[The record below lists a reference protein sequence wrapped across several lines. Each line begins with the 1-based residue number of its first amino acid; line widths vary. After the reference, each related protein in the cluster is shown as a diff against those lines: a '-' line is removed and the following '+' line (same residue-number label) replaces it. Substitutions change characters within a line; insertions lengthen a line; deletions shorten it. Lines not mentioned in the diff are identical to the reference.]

1 MIKINEMNS
10 NTLHIINQKLK
21 DEPEEILKQV
31 LGYLDGILEKKSQ
44 KDWYEH
50 NLNYQLTDAQKR
62 ELDAMENLKD
72 EDFMPIEDFFA
83 EMKAKYGV

>member
-1 MIKINEMNS
+1 MNS

-62 ELDAMENLKD
+62 ELDAMENLTD
-72 EDFMPIEDFFA
+72 EDFMPIEVFFA

>member
-1 MIKINEMNS
+1 MSS

-31 LGYLDGILEKKSQ
+31 LGYLDGIVENKSEKN
-44 KDWYEH
+44 WYEH
-50 NLNYQLTDAQKR
+50 NVNYQLTDQQKR

-72 EDFMPIEDFFA
+72 EDFMPIEDLFA

>member
-1 MIKINEMNS
+1 MNS

>member
-1 MIKINEMNS
+1 MNS
-10 NTLHIINQKLK
+10 NTLHIINQRLK
-21 DEPEEILKQV
+21 DKPEEVLKQV
-31 LGYLDGILEKKSQ
+31 LGYLDGILEVKPE

-50 NLNYQLTDAQKR
+50 NLNYQLTDKQKL

-72 EDFMPIEDFFA
+72 EDFMSIEDFFA

>member
-1 MIKINEMNS
+1 MNS

-44 KDWYEH
+44 KDWSEH
-50 NLNYQLTDAQKR
+50 NRNYQLTDAQKR

>member
-1 MIKINEMNS
+1 MIS
-10 NTLHIINQKLK
+10 NTLHIINQKLEN
-21 DEPEEILKQV
+21 EPEEILKQV

>member
-1 MIKINEMNS
+1 MNS

-62 ELDAMENLKD
+62 ELDAMENLTD